1 MMQEMETKRG
11 VGAYVLMV
19 LGAVAAVML
28 VWFAVSYNALVA
40 KDEAVKTAW
49 SQVESNIQRKVD
61 LLPNL
66 VKTVKA
72 YAKHESDLYTRITAL
87 RSEATAL
94 LGSGDGAL
102 DEKKIAKVRALQQ
115 AVDAGSARLLAIA
128 ENYPQLRSSEQF
140 LQLQSQIEG
149 AENRINITRMQFN
162 EAVGEFNRYMRTFPA
177 KIVAGFGG
185 FRRKA
190 YFKADT
196 QAHQKLELDL

>member
-1 MMQEMETKRG
+1 MQEMETKRG
-11 VGAYVLMV
+11 VGGYLLIVLSTV
-19 LGAVAAVML
+19 AVVML
-28 VWFAVSYNALVA
+28 VWFMMSYNALVA
-40 KDEAVKTAW
+40 KEEAVKTAW

-66 VKTVKA
+66 VTTVKA
-72 YAKHESDLYTRITAL
+72 YAKHESDLYTSITAL
-87 RSEATAL
+87 RAEAGRV
-94 LGSGDGAL
+94 LGAGGETL
-102 DEKKIAKVRALQQ
+102 DEKLIAEVKALQQ
-115 AVDAGSARLLAIA
+115 AVDAGSARLLAVA

-162 EAVGEFNRYMRTFPA
+162 EAVGEFNRYIRTFPA

-190 YFKADT
+190 YFEADADT
-196 QAHQKLELDL
+196 KQKLELDL